1 MAFVLAATLFLIF
14 LAVGIIH
21 FYWILGGT
29 RWLAGAM
36 PPERREQVNRSERKL
51 GFTLLTA
58 MVGLGLLGMALVVG
72 LNVYYRLQSWEMGV
86 LYWVT
91 LAIAGIFTLRAV
103 GDFSKIGLFQRGQ
116 TGVFAE
122 RDKAIYSPL
131 CAFIAM
137 GLYLLIFVV

>member
-1 MAFVLAATLFLIF
+1 M
-14 LAVGIIH
+14 
-21 FYWILGGT
+21 
-29 RWLAGAM
+29 
-36 PPERREQVNRSERKL
+36 REQVNRSERKL